1 MSHIKV
7 ATSVVVMQTVS
18 VIEHAYRTVLSPC
31 TTNWV
36 HSLDKHTTNE
46 NQKNCTKCVIRIRP

>member
-7 ATSVVVMQTVS
+7 ATSVVVMYTVS
-18 VIEHAYRTVLSPC
+18 VTEYAYRTVLSPC

-36 HSLDKHTTNE
+36 HSLDKHTSNE
-46 NQKNCTKCVIRIRP
+46 NQKNCTKCV